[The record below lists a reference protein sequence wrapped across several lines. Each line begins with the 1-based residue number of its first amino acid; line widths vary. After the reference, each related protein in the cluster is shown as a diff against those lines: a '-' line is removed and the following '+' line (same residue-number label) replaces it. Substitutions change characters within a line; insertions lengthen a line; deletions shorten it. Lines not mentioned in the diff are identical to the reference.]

1 MFPVPSTST
10 TDCIWAEPGVCH
22 VYTIIAPCTS
32 VIATA
37 RLGTTFTHPLPRG
50 FHSPGSIFGTE
61 EAGVGE
67 ALVNVEASLRPQR
80 GAKIPED
87 HGCGMRRLILPS
99 HRTRITANS
108 FTTLINLISNGTPT
122 QCRSWGLHELGIVQL

>member
-1 MFPVPSTST
+1 MWRP
-10 TDCIWAEPGVCH
+10 
-22 VYTIIAPCTS
+22 II
-32 VIATA
+32 
-37 RLGTTFTHPLPRG
+37 
-50 FHSPGSIFGTE
+50 
-61 EAGVGE
+61 
-67 ALVNVEASLRPQR
+67 EASLRPQR

-122 QCRSWGLHELGIVQL
+122 QCRSWGLHELGLVHITVINAELKKNDRVSTTLPWIFS